1 MLRLESINKSFKS
14 GNNNE
19 MSVLKDVSLAFPN
32 TGLFVI
38 LGPSGSGKTTLLS
51 LIGGLDDPDTG
62 SIFFND
68 VEINKLDEKK
78 RDEYRQNLVSFVF
91 QDHNLIDY
99 LNLKDNAVLKSN
111 SSNEEVTALLEKLNI
126 ASLENKK
133 PETLSG
139 GEKQR
144 CAIARALLS
153 NSQVLLCDEPTASL
167 DHKNAETILEILKEV
182 GKTKLV
188 IAVSHDEKLCRKYT
202 ENIITFDD
210 GKVIQEKA
218 VENEEPAIEYQPV
231 KQKIY
236 RSKLLHKALYHS
248 KHKIKES
255 SLVIFLSMV
264 AFFCVSMI
272 VGLSTGTRIMVDDA
286 INELIHYSPLTVS
299 SYYNDITSIALI
311 KSQERTYNI
320 GVNIDQK
327 TSIVSSLHKNI
338 ITDEFVNYLTAEP
351 KKDTY
356 FSFNNDQA
364 YSVIY
369 QDDNGSYNLFDSQ
382 NVDSLNDY
390 VESFFGKRSPI
401 NELIYEKDYFM
412 EKYQWLEGRFPEND
426 NEAVLVYLDHYS
438 VTEDAA
444 KIMGLKETDDPAKA
458 IGRKI
463 YLADHNKLY
472 NVNDTVNVT
481 GHFLKDAETLKR
493 EGHDLR
499 SLSNDFVSYVNNYY
513 EGDVEGQKAV
523 QASIYSLF
531 KEEAETK
538 TLNAYSKTQRS
549 SALKDLIDD
558 KGADEITITGIARVP
573 EGTYFA
579 EKNTGILISKNKLS
593 DIREQNSKS
602 AIAKEIDNHIVLS
615 DFKAE
620 YLSVPKLYGY
630 VNTPT
635 EYSGDNLENYLL
647 NFIDFFENRK
657 FFSVNNEISSIE
669 IYAPDV
675 ETKDYYVTKID
686 KYNKGKDSSL
696 EMKYLDLSSRVVEYF
711 DHYLLVIEKVL
722 FAISVIT
729 LIVSGMLSIAV
740 FFNMSMSRIKEIG
753 ILRACGYPKS
763 YIFGLLEVESVG
775 FGLVSG
781 CLGVLLAN
789 IAAPIMCNYFSV
801 HSSDFLIDRIV
812 IIKPIWSIIII
823 VLSLLTSFIAGLIP
837 SIMSAK
843 KKPIDIIK
851 M

>member
-1 MLRLESINKSFKS
+1 MLKLKSVNKNFKN

-19 MSVLKDVSLAFPN
+19 ISVLKDVSLSFPN

-51 LIGGLDDPDTG
+51 LIGGLDNPDSG
-62 SIFFND
+62 SIIIND
-68 VEINKLDEKK
+68 VEINKLDEAK
-78 RDEYRQNLVSFVF
+78 RNEYRQNVISFVF

-99 LNLKDNAVLKSN
+99 LTLKNNALLKSN
-111 SSNEEVTALLEKLNI
+111 SSNEEMEALLTKLDI
-126 ASLENKK
+126 ASLKDKK

-153 NSQVLLCDEPTASL
+153 NSQILLCDEPTASL
-167 DHKNAETILEILKEV
+167 DHKNAENILEILKEV
-182 GKTKLV
+182 GESKLV

-202 ENIITFDD
+202 DNIITFND
-210 GKVIQEKA
+210 GQVVQEK
-218 VENEEPAIEYQPV
+218 PV
-231 KQKIY
+231 DSNDIIVKDKPVNNKIY
-236 RSKLLHKALYHS
+236 RSKLMHKAFNHA

-255 SLVIFLSMV
+255 SLIIFLSMV

-272 VGLSTGTRIMVDDA
+272 VGLSTGARTMVDEA
-286 INELIHYSPLTVS
+286 INELIHYSPLTIS
-299 SYYNDITSIALI
+299 SYYSDITSIALI
-311 KSQERTYNI
+311 KSQERIYNI

-327 TSIVSSLHKNI
+327 TSITSSLHKNI
-338 ITDEFVNYLTAEP
+338 ITEGFVNYLTENP
-351 KKDTY
+351 KEDTY

-369 QDDNGSYNLFDSQ
+369 QEDNASYSLYDSQ

-401 NELIYEKDYFM
+401 NELIYDETYFM
-412 EKYQWLEGRFPEND
+412 TKYQWLEGRFPQND

-438 VTEDAA
+438 LTEDAA
-444 KIMGLKETDDPAKA
+444 KIMGLKEKDDPVKA

-463 YLADHNKLY
+463 YLADHDKLY
-472 NVNDTVNVT
+472 NVNEHVDVT
-481 GHFLKDAETLKR
+481 GHFLKDYETLKN
-493 EGHDLR
+493 EGHDIR
-499 SLSNDFVSYVNNYY
+499 SLNNDLISYVNAYY
-513 EGDVEGQKAV
+513 EGDTATQ
-523 QASIYSLF
+523 QAIRESIYSLF
-531 KEEAETK
+531 KQEEETK
-538 TLNAYSKTQRS
+538 TLNAYSKIQRS
-549 SALKDLIDD
+549 SALNDLINDG
-558 KGADEITITGIARVP
+558 GADEITITGIARVP

-593 DIREQNSKS
+593 AIREKNSKS
-602 AIAKEIDNHIVLS
+602 AIAKEIDGHVVLNNFS
-615 DFKAE
+615 STS
-620 YLSVPKLYGY
+620 LSVPKLYGFI
-630 VNTPT
+630 NTPT
-635 EYSGDNLENYLL
+635 EYSSDNIENYLL
-647 NFIDFFENRK
+647 NYIDFFENRK

-675 ETKDYYVTKID
+675 ETKNYYVAKID
-686 KYNKGKDSSL
+686 EYNKGKSSSL

-711 DHYLLVIEKVL
+711 DHYLLIIEKVL

-729 LIVSGMLSIAV
+729 LIVSALLSIAV

-753 ILRACGYPKS
+753 VLRACGYSRS

-775 FGLVSG
+775 FGLISG
-781 CLGVLLAN
+781 CLGVLFAN
-789 IAAPIMCNYFSV
+789 IAAPLMRHYFSS
-801 HSSDFLIDRIV
+801 HSSDFLIDKIV
-812 IIKPIWSIIII
+812 IIKPIWSVIII
-823 VLSLLTSFIAGLIP
+823 VLSLVTAFIAGLIP
-837 SIMSAK
+837 SIIAAK